1 MPKKPQKNL
10 SDWSISTFYSKA
22 WALTKEH
29 KRLWILGLA
38 VTVFASGGSSN
49 NFNFGDMF
57 DSESQDESYQ
67 YEDELSFLPTSVEA
81 QTKNYV
87 LQTVN
92 GDSDE
97 PVSNELDSLLLA
109 DEANN
114 PDLENVEEL
123 EYLDDLETFE
133 ESEEFAIFFGA
144 VGKIFQDVFKS
155 LPLWIYPLF
164 ALELLFFIV
173 YAVVFSFF
181 ASSWAKAALIKGIE
195 QADTN
200 TDWSLTE
207 VSQGVLKNVKSI
219 IWLAIVPTIAIVFFT
234 LAVIAATA
242 VLTALIKD
250 WGWISILFAVIG
262 LVYVWFKY
270 LVAATWAIRHCVL
283 ENMTG
288 MQSIKQGWVTASG
301 TLFKTFRLGI
311 ANTIA
316 SMIVSVLVFLPVIGV
331 AMATVI
337 PQIVLESFSPIAFI
351 PAVVLF
357 LITLPINGLIQGI
370 LSVFRYATWHY
381 GFIVVN
387 QNRNEAK

>member
-29 KRLWILGLA
+29 KKLWILGLA

-67 YEDELSFLPTSVEA
+67 YEDELGFMPTSVEA

-87 LQTVN
+87 L
-92 GDSDE
+92 DS
-97 PVSNELDSLLLA
+97 SNEDSEDSITSELDSFLMA
-109 DEANN
+109 GETDTT
-114 PDLENVEEL
+114 DLENFEDFEQF
-123 EYLDDLETFE
+123 ETFE

-181 ASSWAKAALIKGIE
+181 ASSWAKAALIKGIA
-195 QADTN
+195 QADAN

-234 LAVIAATA
+234 VVVIGATTLLMA
-242 VLTALIKD
+242 MIKD
-250 WGWISILFAVIG
+250 WGWIGMIVAVIG

-270 LVAATWAIRHCVL
+270 LVASTWAIRHCVL

-288 MQSIKQGWVTASG
+288 MQSIKQGWATASG

-311 ANTIA
+311 ANTIS
-316 SMIVSVLVFLPVIGV
+316 SMIVSVLVFLPVIAV
-331 AMATVI
+331 AIATII
-337 PQIVLESFSPIAFI
+337 PQILLESFSPIAFV
-351 PAVVLF
+351 PAVVLL
-357 LITLPINGLIQGI
+357 LITLPVNGLIQGI